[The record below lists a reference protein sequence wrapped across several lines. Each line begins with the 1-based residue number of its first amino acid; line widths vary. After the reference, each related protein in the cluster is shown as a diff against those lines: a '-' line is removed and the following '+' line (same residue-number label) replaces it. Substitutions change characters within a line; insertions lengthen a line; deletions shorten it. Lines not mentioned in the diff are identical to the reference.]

1 MGKGKDTAFLV
12 LGPNY
17 SVLGLATDE
26 NAACKNFEG
35 PITVVGPL
43 PFNEEVDW
51 ELTTEG
57 KFDSRHGRVMDYVNM
72 HDGVPVQADKGYVQ
86 DVADVRYRA
95 SLK

>member
-1 MGKGKDTAFLV
+1 MGKGRDGAFLV

-26 NAACKNFEG
+26 NAAAKNFEG

-43 PFNEEVDW
+43 LFNEETDW
-51 ELTTEG
+51 DSVSEG

-72 HDGVPVQADKGYVQ
+72 NDGVPVQPDKGYVQ
-86 DVADVRYRA
+86 DEADVRYRA
-95 SLK
+95 KIK